1 MANRQ
6 SSAVDFQSI
15 SNVRYRLIDRRRG
28 AFVNVSLSFDL
39 EVQVS
44 LLLDVVRVENT
55 NRPLNSHRVG
65 WISTNP
71 QPFFVVAAVVAVA
84 VAVAVVVV
92 VAVVPSPEPLLGF

>member
-1 MANRQ
+1 M
-6 SSAVDFQSI
+6 
-15 SNVRYRLIDRRRG
+15 
-28 AFVNVSLSFDL
+28 
-39 EVQVS
+39 S

-84 VAVAVVVV
+84 VAVVVV